1 MGNPALSSR
10 LYNQTLQ
17 NQFTMAIISKRQLVL
32 MCFIVSLFG
41 GSSAVIFGV
50 NSAPVWTWILIASFA
65 LFACICICLC
75 YMKAND
81 EEVIETR
88 FRNQPVPSAP
98 VLYTIPTQG
107 PSLVG
112 NAVPYTIIDMN
123 NQTSSGD
130 LPPSYQE
137 ATNPKYSH
145 YG

>member
-1 MGNPALSSR
+1 MGLSSR

-17 NQFTMAIISKRQLVL
+17 NQFIMPIISKSQLVL
-32 MCFIVSLFG
+32 MCFVVSLFG
-41 GSSAVIFGV
+41 GLSTVIFGV

-88 FRNQPVPSAP
+88 FQNQPVPSAP

-112 NAVPYTIIDMN
+112 NPVPYTIIDMN

-137 ATNPKYSH
+137 ATNPKY
-145 YG
+145 